1 MALGH
6 QYGFSVEMS
15 KSSAHFLLFLILS
28 CMNCLCILEI
38 DPLSVT
44 SIENIVSHS
53 VGCLFILFMFVFA
66 VQKVLR
72 LLRSHLFIFCLFPL
86 LYETDPKNK
95 NIAAIYVEECSA
107 CFCLSFVV
115 SGLIFRSLIHLRF
128 CVQNYRMF

>member
-28 CMNCLCILEI
+28 CMNSLYILEI

-53 VGCLFILFMFVFA
+53 VGCLFILFMVFFA
-66 VQKVLR
+66 VQKVLH
-72 LLRSHLFIFCLFPL
+72 LLRSHLFIFFVCLFPL
-86 LYETDPKNK
+86 FCKTDPKSK
-95 NIAAIYVEECSA
+95 KMLLLFMSKSVLPA
-107 CFCLSFVV
+107 FV
-115 SGLIFRSLIHLRF
+115 
-128 CVQNYRMF
+128 